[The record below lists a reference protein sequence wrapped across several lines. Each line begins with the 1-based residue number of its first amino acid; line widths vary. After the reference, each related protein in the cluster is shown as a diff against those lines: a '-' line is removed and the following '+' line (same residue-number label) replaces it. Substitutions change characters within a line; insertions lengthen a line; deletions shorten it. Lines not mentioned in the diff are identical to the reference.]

1 MENRFEFTELLLQ
14 MINKRKICV
23 ISSSRA
29 DYNHLFLL
37 MKSLKVSKNI
47 DFKLVVTGMHLLKKY
62 GLTYKEII
70 SDGFKIDA
78 KIDNILTECSVNNIL
93 SSMSDQL
100 KNSGKILDKISP
112 DIVVLLGDRYDIL
125 PIAISCHLKGIPI
138 AHFHGGEVTH
148 GAIDDGIRH
157 SITKLSDLHFVSN
170 QDFKRR
176 VKQLGESTKNIYN
189 IGSLGVLAI
198 SSTKKINKNK
208 LLKKFNISGKYILV
222 ALHPETINN
231 NNLAMIQSLSKVLSS
246 LKNHTILFTSP
257 NSDPGNKDIT
267 NFINTF
273 IKAHPERSI
282 FIKSAGREIFINL
295 IRYSNFIIGNSSSCV
310 IEAPA
315 LKTPS
320 VLIGNRQGGRPIS
333 SSVFNCKY
341 SSLSIKKAINK
352 INDSVNYKINNSYR
366 GVNSLP
372 KILKILS
379 TKPLHEIKLKKF
391 NDL

>member
-1 MENRFEFTELLLQ
+1 

-23 ISSSRA
+23 VSSSRA

-37 MKSLKVSKNI
+37 MKALKASKNI

-70 SDGFKIDA
+70 SDGFKINA
-78 KIDNILTECSVNNIL
+78 KINNVLTGCSVNDVL

-100 KNSGKILDKISP
+100 KNSGKVLDKISP

-170 QDFKRR
+170 QEFKGR
-176 VKQLGESTKNIYN
+176 VKQLGESIKNIYN

-198 SSTKKINKNK
+198 SSTKKINKNS

-222 ALHPETINN
+222 ALHPETIND
-231 NNLAMIQSLSKVLSS
+231 NNLVMIKSLSKVLSS
-246 LKNHTILFTSP
+246 LKNYTILFTSP

-267 NFINTF
+267 KFINTF
-273 IKAHPERSI
+273 IKAYPERSL
-282 FIKSAGREIFINL
+282 FIKSAGRETFINL
-295 IRYSNFIIGNSSSCV
+295 IRHSNFIIGNSSSCV

-315 LKTPS
+315 LETPS
-320 VLIGNRQGGRPIS
+320 VVIGNRQAGRPTTP
-333 SSVFNCKY
+333 SVFNCKY
-341 SSLSIKKAINK
+341 SSASIKNAINK
-352 INDSVNYKINNSYR
+352 INDSINYKTNNPYR
-366 GVNSLP
+366 GINSLP
-372 KILKILS
+372 KILKVLS
-379 TKPLHEIKLKKF
+379 TKPLDEIKLKRF